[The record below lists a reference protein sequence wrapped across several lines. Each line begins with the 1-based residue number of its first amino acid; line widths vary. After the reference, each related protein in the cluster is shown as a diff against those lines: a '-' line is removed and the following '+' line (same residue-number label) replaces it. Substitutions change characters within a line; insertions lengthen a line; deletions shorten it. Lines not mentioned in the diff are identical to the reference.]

1 MPSSASMPRMPGECH
16 TASCRTVHVGQA
28 AERLGIDERG
38 LDLVDRQAMK
48 LLVGR
53 RTALGIKGIAAAI
66 GLDLETFEEV
76 HEPWLERSGLIER
89 TPTMIHPPRP
99 RSHS

>member
-1 MPSSASMPRMPGECH
+1 MRGGSDHLGGPHGPRRRASGHRRSGSRP
-16 TASCRTVHVGQA
+16 
-28 AERLGIDERG
+28 L
-38 LDLVDRQAMK
+38 K

-53 RTALGIKGIAAAI
+53 RTALGIKGIAAAF

>member
-1 MPSSASMPRMPGECH
+1 MPGECH

-66 GLDLETFEEV
+66 GLELETFEEV

-89 TPTMIHPPRP
+89 TPEGRRATQKARKIYGAQIP
-99 RSHS
+99 S